1 MGARRGEETV
11 LRRFLLALTALRASS
26 HFALAGDILGEWA
39 RDDGKGKVRF
49 IPCGAAVC
57 GSVTW
62 VRDADDP
69 AKVGEQVFF
78 DMKPS
83 GPNVGAAMAFNP
95 EDGQNYTGKMTM
107 SGNGLITAGCIFGG
121 WICKTVAWTKSR

>member
-1 MGARRGEETV
+1 M
-11 LRRFLLALTALRASS
+11 LRRSLLAFAVLAASS

-49 IPCGAAVC
+49 VSCGAAVC
-57 GSVTW
+57 GRVTW
-62 VRDADDP
+62 VRDANDP

-78 DMKPS
+78 DMKPN
-83 GPNVGAAMAFNP
+83 GENVWAGMAFNP

-107 SGNGLITAGCIFGG
+107 SGNSLITAGCVFGG
-121 WICKTVAWTKSR
+121 WICKSVAWTKSK